1 MIKMKNLLKNIARIV
16 SLLAYI
22 ACVVVILVESG
33 VDGKNSADQSNG
45 VADQI
50 QDSIDKN
57 HDKNTIKEIQDFSIE
72 FTGRKDGDIYSV
84 GDSLSYDFSY
94 SPSDTSFKELKWE
107 IVNKDVV
114 HLDESSRCLSF
125 VNSGSSK
132 VLVSSQ
138 RNESLKKEFFFVV
151 NTIPVTSIRLLDYP
165 SSSMNIG
172 EDSLPVQVEVLP
184 LNATDRSVIYSS
196 SDTSVLTISSSG
208 IVSAKSS
215 GTAVITVSSVSNPE
229 VSVSFSVLVNKP
241 DETHYDVTSIA
252 VIQPSTVLTSKE
264 TSLTVSGSYE
274 DVSADFDVDKLRID
288 IKDSNHYIDIKN
300 KRVVSRGKFSFQVV
314 LSASDIAEKN
324 NLADYQIPL
333 EVSYSGLD
341 SKESISVILS
351 KLKELRK
358 SDLKNVDTSKRNLK
372 YTHYRA
378 YGNETDLSKDTIQI
392 SLSYNVNLKRYDST
406 KYRWMILNAD
416 GVSDYPLSTYFKKT
430 EAYNSI
436 KLVPNSSMLPLSG
449 IIRYVPNTEHSDEF
463 LDIPFEYSS
472 YVDDS
477 SRIIDFGFTKLFGND
492 KKTEFFVEDGNKY
505 GHILDTSIT
514 VSASAPSSVK
524 TSLMNSKLD
533 MVLED
538 NGIASFVDDD
548 IGNHIGLRFL
558 KAGETTLT
566 LSSSLAKDIQPKV
579 YHLVSSDMPNQA
591 YLTLDGERI
600 DSDTV
605 SINKNQKKVFD
616 VVSSFDSSFCDGS
629 SISVPLSSTL
639 SWSHEKK
646 DETNLIFVDSTH
658 TIQGLKQDTADQSVS
673 ISFSLSFN
681 GKDISSLLKYRTI
694 HVKVNYIP
702 IDRNIFGFFLSS
714 SQVVN
719 EYNSPSQDFS
729 TIPLGTV
736 FSAVPSINSDA
747 TNSSVSLTVDHPE
760 ILEIDGLFC
769 KAIKTGKVR
778 MTLTSLDDLSISKT
792 KDIRIVDTV
801 SPFVLDMDKIKPISF
816 TEHKGKNDLVES
828 YDLSLD
834 YGISYQVYIRPLVSS
849 TSKTLTFRHL
859 DNEKKTHAVGIDKSG
874 RITTNSIGKD
884 QIEVI
889 YGDSTSSHHYSLVLN
904 FDVVRNTKYSFQ
916 ELKKIVRKSLGHFGL
931 FMVTALI
938 GAWFILFMFSKTRW
952 RLLACAV
959 SLVLGF
965 SLAGFS
971 ELIQFYTPGRYCCW
985 MDVGIDFS
993 GYAAGIVFQVLVF
1006 LVIALI
1012 RYMVHR
1018 RKTRENKEDNI

>member
-1 MIKMKNLLKNIARIV
+1 MKHLLKNIARIGF
-16 SLLAYI
+16 LLAYI
-22 ACVVVILVESG
+22 ACAVVILVESG

-72 FTGRKDGDIYSV
+72 FKDRKDGDIYSV
-84 GDSLSYDFSY
+84 GDTLSYDVSY

-125 VNSGSSK
+125 VSSGSSK
-132 VLVSSQ
+132 VMVSSQ

-151 NTIPVTSIRLLDYP
+151 NTIPVTSIRLLEYP

-172 EDSLPVQVEVLP
+172 EDSLPIQVEVLP
-184 LNATDRSVIYSS
+184 VDATDKSILYTS
-196 SDTSVLTISSSG
+196 SDTSVLTVSSSG

-215 GTAVITVSSVSNPE
+215 GSAVITVSSVSNPE
-229 VSVSFSVLVNKP
+229 VSVSFSILVNKP
-241 DETHYDVTSIA
+241 EETHYDVTSIE
-252 VIQPSTVLTSKE
+252 VTQPNTVLTSKE
-264 TSLTVSGSYE
+264 TSLTVTGSYE

-288 IKDSNHYIDIKN
+288 IMDSNHYIDIKN
-300 KRVVSRGKFSFQVV
+300 KKVVSRGKFSFQVV
-314 LSASDIAEKN
+314 LSSNDVAEKN
-324 NLADYQIPL
+324 WLVDYRIPL
-333 EVSYSGLD
+333 EVSYDGVEDRKSA
-341 SKESISVILS
+341 SVTLS

-358 SDLKNVDTSKRNLK
+358 SDLKKVNTSKRSLK
-372 YTHYRA
+372 YTHYQA
-378 YGNETDLSKDTIQI
+378 YGSETSLSKDTLQI
-392 SLSYNVNLKRYDST
+392 TLSYNVNLKRYDST
-406 KYRWMILNAD
+406 KYRWIVFQEGGSLE
-416 GVSDYPLSTYFKKT
+416 YPVSTYFKKT

-436 KLVPNSSMLPLSG
+436 KLVPNSSSLPLPG
-449 IIRYVPNTEHSDEF
+449 IIRYIPNTDYIEEYYEF
-463 LDIPFEYSS
+463 PFVYSS

-477 SRIIDFGFTKLFGND
+477 SKITDFGFTKLFDGD
-492 KKTEFFVEDGNKY
+492 KRTEFFVEDENQY

-533 MVLED
+533 MALED
-538 NGIASFVDDD
+538 NGVASFVDDD

-566 LSSSLAKDIQPKV
+566 LSSSLAKDIEPKV
-579 YHLVSSDMPNQA
+579 YHLVSYDVPNQA
-591 YLTLDGERI
+591 YLTLDGEKL
-600 DSDTV
+600 DSDTISV
-605 SINKNQKKVFD
+605 NKNQKKVFD
-616 VVSSFDSSFCDGS
+616 VVSLFSSSFRDGS
-629 SISVPLSSTL
+629 TISIPLSSTL
-639 SWSHEKK
+639 SWRHDKK
-646 DETNLIFVDSTH
+646 DDGNLIFVDSTH
-658 TIQGLKQDTADQSVS
+658 TIQGLKQDNLDQSVS
-673 ISFSLSFN
+673 IEFSVFYKN
-681 GKDISSLLKYRTI
+681 QDISSLLRYRTI

-702 IDRNIFGFFLSS
+702 MDRNVFGFTVTSLG
-714 SQVVN
+714 VVN
-719 EYNSPSQDFS
+719 EYNHPSEDFS
-729 TIPLGTV
+729 TIPLGSEFSVIPV
-736 FSAVPSINSDA
+736 FNPDA
-747 TNSSVSLTVDHPE
+747 TNASVSLTVDHPE
-760 ILEIDGLFC
+760 MLEIDGLFC
-769 KAIKTGKVR
+769 KAVKTGKVR
-778 MTLTSLDDLSISKT
+778 LTLTSLDDLTISKT
-792 KDIRIVDTV
+792 KDITIVDTV
-801 SPFVLDMDKIKPISF
+801 SPFVLDMDKIKPLSY
-816 TEHKGKNDLVES
+816 TEHKGKNDLIES

-849 TSKTLTFRHL
+849 SAKTLTFRHL
-859 DNEKKTHAVGIDKSG
+859 NTENKSHVVSIDKSG

-884 QIEVI
+884 RVEVI
-889 YGDSTSSHHYSLVLN
+889 YGDASSIHHYSLVLN
-904 FDVVRNTKYSFQ
+904 IDVIRNTKYSFQ

-931 FMVTALI
+931 FMATALI

-952 RLLACAV
+952 RLLACGV

-985 MDVGIDFS
+985 TDVGIDFS

-1012 RYMVHR
+1012 RYLVQR
-1018 RKTRENKEDNI
+1018 RKTRKNKEDSI